1 MIRDKSSIYFQCREE
16 AKIIKKET
24 DKKEFLTFMSERSYN
39 NNQPSQIPSS
49 SPSSLSFPNIFF
61 NKSSNNNNNNN
72 NYNFKTS
79 TSTSPSTSS
88 FIPSQQPREK
98 LVNKPYCFNCG
109 KEFGIFTSKISCDLC
124 NINFCVPCIKKIS
137 SKDITGVLR
146 EGQVKNYCPKC
157 VFIVTR
163 EETSR
168 KFSFYCEKALQDP
181 IYLIF
186 NEITL
191 VRKSISGCLP
201 NFEYLAESITNFNN
215 ASAKNRET
223 FLQVYNEVITLQ
235 NDLSVLFKDFDKNLK
250 LISSCGGP
258 SITKNQDKVK
268 LNMKSTYI
276 SFLQQNLPKF
286 KTIQNQLLHL
296 EMNTCTN
303 TYIFLSRIS
312 LDNRLNREF
321 WQKYGNAFQNTISI
335 VKQDL
340 FNATIKCGENW
351 DKQKSIIDDLIVS
364 EEKSDL
370 NLFVPPNK
378 EIESTLLRKN
388 IEFLSKILDQINVR
402 VKPDELINSK
412 DSIKQL
418 RDNLSIVHKQGLV
431 F

>member
-1 MIRDKSSIYFQCREE
+1 MIRDKSSIYFQSREE
-16 AKIIKKET
+16 ARILKKET
-24 DKKEFLTFMSERSYN
+24 DRKEFLTFMSERSYN
-39 NNQPSQIPSS
+39 NNQPASIPSS
-49 SPSSLSFPNIFF
+49 SPSFPNIFF

-72 NYNFKTS
+72 YNFKPS
-79 TSTSPSTSS
+79 SSPSSSS
-88 FIPSQQPREK
+88 FIPSQPREK

-124 NINFCVPCIKKIS
+124 NINFCVTCIKKIS

-163 EETSR
+163 EETTR
-168 KFSFYCEKALQDP
+168 KFSFHCEKALQDP
-181 IYLIF
+181 IYLVF

-235 NDLSVLFKDFDKNLK
+235 NDLSVLFKDFDKHLK
-250 LISSCGGP
+250 LISSCP
-258 SITKNQDKVK
+258 AATQKQDKIK
-268 LNMKSTYI
+268 QNMKSTYV

-303 TYIFLSRIS
+303 TYIYLSRIS

-321 WQKYGNAFQNTISI
+321 WQKYGNAFQDTMG
-335 VKQDL
+335 VVRQDL

-351 DKQKSIIDDLIVS
+351 DKHKCLIDDLIVS
-364 EEKSDL
+364 EEKSHL
-370 NLFVPPNK
+370 NLLVPPNK

-388 IEFLSKILDQINVR
+388 IEFLTKVLDQINVR
-402 VKPDELINSK
+402 VKPDELKNSK
-412 DSIKQL
+412 ISIQQL

-431 F
+431 FN

>member
-1 MIRDKSSIYFQCREE
+1 
-16 AKIIKKET
+16 
-24 DKKEFLTFMSERSYN
+24 
-39 NNQPSQIPSS
+39 
-49 SPSSLSFPNIFF
+49 
-61 NKSSNNNNNNN
+61 
-72 NYNFKTS
+72 
-79 TSTSPSTSS
+79 
-88 FIPSQQPREK
+88 
-98 LVNKPYCFNCG
+98 
-109 KEFGIFTSKISCDLC
+109 
-124 NINFCVPCIKKIS
+124 
-137 SKDITGVLR
+137 
-146 EGQVKNYCPKC
+146 
-157 VFIVTR
+157 
-163 EETSR
+163 
-168 KFSFYCEKALQDP
+168 
-181 IYLIF
+181 
-186 NEITL
+186 
-191 VRKSISGCLP
+191 
-201 NFEYLAESITNFNN
+201 
-215 ASAKNRET
+215 
-223 FLQVYNEVITLQ
+223 
-235 NDLSVLFKDFDKNLK
+235 
-250 LISSCGGP
+250 
-258 SITKNQDKVK
+258 
-268 LNMKSTYI
+268 
-276 SFLQQNLPKF
+276 
-286 KTIQNQLLHL
+286 
-296 EMNTCTN
+296 MNTCTN